1 MKRRA
6 IAPVLVTLFIVA
18 LTFTLAVG
26 DIILRPEKAGTLIP
40 MASAGGETQLT
51 KKPGDTVNF
60 KVKIMNTGT
69 KTTGYIIKVKYAEHG
84 TNEWETAILEDT
96 NMEPG
101 AYKQMEL
108 GTLELSEEMT
118 GKYHDALF
126 LLIDAETG
134 TLLDEAVLEKAWYVE
149 EPITAGSIIDR
160 WVY

>member
-6 IAPVLVTLFIVA
+6 IAPVLVTLVILA

-26 DIILRPEKAGTLIP
+26 DIIFRPEKAGALIP
-40 MASAGGETQLT
+40 MAQATETQLT

-69 KTTGYIIKVKYAEHG
+69 KATGYIVKVKYAEHG
-84 TNEWETAILEDT
+84 TSEWETAILEDSSL
-96 NMEPG
+96 EPG

-108 GTLELSEEMT
+108 GALELSKEMA
-118 GKYHDALF
+118 GKYYDAQF
-126 LLIDAETG
+126 LLMDAETG

>member
-6 IAPVLVTLFIVA
+6 IAPLLVTLIILA

-26 DIILRPEKAGTLIP
+26 DIILRPEKAGSLIP
-40 MASAGGETQLT
+40 MAQATETQLT

-60 KVKIMNTGT
+60 RAKIMNTGT
-69 KTTGYIIKVKYAEHG
+69 KATGYIIRVKYAEHG
-84 TNEWETAILEDT
+84 TGQWETAALEDT
-96 NMEPG
+96 SLEPG
-101 AYKQMEL
+101 AYKHMEL
-108 GTLELSEEMT
+108 GALELTEEMA
-118 GKYHDALF
+118 GKHYDALF
-126 LLIDAETG
+126 QLMDAETG